1 MHVLHYELT
10 MDHEML
16 LLAAAIQGLSQR
28 EKTTMAA
35 CQHGKELGFFIAF
48 RILFFIYFSFF

>member
-10 MDHEML
+10 MDHEVL

-35 CQHGKELGFFIAF
+35 CQHGKELGF
-48 RILFFIYFSFF
+48 L